1 MHYCYFLIERDLIYL
16 DSGQGSDA
24 PRSSYPGQRPDP
36 KLGLEKQG
44 NKDPRAQAHQDDM
57 EVGYEDNNLPQT
69 FEGLE
74 QKFIQDLMKLT
85 KEQHDAEDAENA
97 RHREV
102 GSTIILRS
110 KHMRVTFRNSGYKFF
125 HCPNSDKGANIST
138 IFIKIYF

>member
-1 MHYCYFLIERDLIYL
+1 MDI
-16 DSGQGSDA
+16 GQGSDA
-24 PRSSYPGQRPDP
+24 PRSSYQGQRPDP

-85 KEQHDAEDAENA
+85 KEQQDAEDTENA

-102 GSTIILRS
+102 GSII
-110 KHMRVTFRNSGYKFF
+110 
-125 HCPNSDKGANIST
+125 I
-138 IFIKIYF
+138 